1 MSAAPEPVAASSP
14 SSPQVP
20 PGGSERVRNAVL
32 DALEAEA
39 IWAMRETAAAFRN
52 PVMLYSIG
60 KDSGVMLELAAK
72 AFAPGPIPFPVLHID
87 TTWKFRDM
95 ITFRGQMAERYGL
108 DLRVA
113 TNQEAIAEGVSPFS
127 HGSQE
132 YTRLMKTV
140 TLRAALDE
148 GRYDIAIGGS
158 RRDEE
163 RSRAKERIFSLRMPG
178 HRWEPRRQRPELW
191 HTVNAQLTPGQ
202 TMRSFPL
209 SNWTEIDVWHYIRR
223 ENLPVVPLYF
233 AAMRPTVI
241 REDQLIMVDDDR
253 MQLEPGEVPVD
264 RLIRFRSLGCY
275 PLSAAV
281 DSPADTLDD
290 VITEMESSRE
300 SERAGRLIDGEG
312 GASMEAKKVE
322 GYF

>member
-1 MSAAPEPVAASSP
+1 MHD
-14 SSPQVP
+14 
-20 PGGSERVRNAVL
+20 VL

-39 IWAMRETAAAFRN
+39 IWALRETAAAFRK

-60 KDSGVMLELAAK
+60 KDSGVMLHLAKK
-72 AFAPGPIPFPVLHID
+72 AFHPGPIPFPVMHID

-95 ITFRGQMAERYGL
+95 IIFRDRMVQEYDL
-108 DLRVA
+108 DLIVA
-113 TNQEAIAEGVSPFS
+113 TNTEAVEQGVTPFS
-127 HGSQE
+127 HGAQE

-140 TLRAALDE
+140 ALREALDRH
-148 GRYDIAIGGS
+148 GFDAAIGGS

-191 HTVNAQLTPGQ
+191 RTVNTQLSEGQ
-202 TMRSFPL
+202 TMRTFPL
-209 SNWTEIDVWHYIRR
+209 SNWTELDVWRYVRR
-223 ENLPVVPLYF
+223 EGLPVVPLYYSDE
-233 AAMRPTVI
+233 RPTVV
-241 REDQLIMVDDDR
+241 RNGSLIVVDDDR
-253 MQLEPGEVPVD
+253 MQLEPGETPQLRRV
-264 RLIRFRSLGCY
+264 RFRSLGCY

-281 DSPADTLDD
+281 ESEADTIDD
-290 VITEMESSRE
+290 LISEMEASRE
-300 SERAGRLIDGEG
+300 SERAGRLIDGDG

>member
-1 MSAAPEPVAASSP
+1 MPVVDAPGARPILN
-14 SSPQVP
+14 Q
-20 PGGSERVRNAVL
+20 VL

-39 IWAMRETAAAFRN
+39 IWALRETAAAFRN

-60 KDSGVMLELAAK
+60 KDSGVMLHLAAK
-72 AFAPGPIPFPVLHID
+72 AFAPGPIPFPVLHVD
-87 TTWKFRDM
+87 TTWKFREM
-95 ITFRGQMAERYGL
+95 ITFRGQMVDRYVL

-113 TNQEAIAEGVSPFS
+113 TNTAAIAEGVTPFS
-127 HGSQE
+127 HGAQE

-140 TLRAALDE
+140 ALREALDA
-148 GRYDIAIGGS
+148 GGYDVAIGGS

-163 RSRAKERIFSLRMPG
+163 RSRAKVRIFSLRMPG

-191 HTVNAQLTPGQ
+191 HTVNALLTPGQ

-209 SNWTEIDVWHYIRR
+209 SNWTEMDVWYYIRR
-223 ENLPVVPLYF
+223 EGLPVVPLYY
-233 AAMRPTVI
+233 AAERPTVV
-241 REDQLIMVDDDR
+241 RGGQLIVVDDHR
-253 MQLEPGEVPVD
+253 MQLEPDETPSS
-264 RLIRFRSLGCY
+264 RLVRFRSLGCY
-275 PLSAAV
+275 PLSAAI
-281 DSPADTLDD
+281 DSPAATLDE
-290 VITEMESSRE
+290 VIAEMEASRE